1 MSARVLIVG
10 APHDVAEALRTMR
23 GYNLRVVADPTLV
36 ASALD
41 EMRAHGHQVVED
53 TRMAQKILLELPPR
67 DLRRLRMLKAD
78 DESNVLA
85 AARRAIHDELE
96 MLVIPPACAGCAPTS

>member
-23 GYNLRVVADPTLV
+23 GYNLTVIADPTLV

-41 EMRAHGHQVVED
+41 EVREHGHQVVED
-53 TRMAQKILLELPPR
+53 TRMSHKILLELNPR
-67 DLRRLRMLKAD
+67 DLRRLRLLASSDTSDVLK
-78 DESNVLA
+78 
-85 AARRAIHDELE
+85 AARRVIHEQLDL
-96 MLVIPPACAGCAPTS
+96 LVVTPACVDCRSV